1 MGEKNAVNRVRL
13 FKLFSVL
20 LPILFICILES
31 VLILFGYG
39 HSYDVFEVDESNSF
53 KRLSSE
59 VSKKYFLQNENAT
72 FGFDEPFSIIKPK
85 KTFRIFVLGASTA
98 VGFPYYHNG
107 SFHRMLNYRL
117 QRTYPDIDFE
127 VVNLGLT
134 AVNSYTLVDFSYE
147 VADNDPDA
155 VIIYAGHNEY
165 YGALGV
171 ASTSRMGRNPTF
183 VKTLLKLRE
192 FRSVQL
198 FLNFKKSI
206 FKLVSD
212 EVDISQT
219 LMKRMAEGQIIEKD
233 SKIYH
238 QGLTQFETNL
248 KEIYNVLSE
257 KQIPTFVGVLVSNLA
272 DQEPFY
278 STFQK
283 RHIEK
288 LTDIEVALT
297 KQTKD
302 SISMFENLLKIDS
315 TSALVH
321 FKYAKLLRDKG
332 DFNAAKYHFIK
343 AKEFDLLRFRA
354 PEKMNQLIIE
364 HAMNFQNI
372 SIVDIESAFEN
383 NSENGFIGNDL
394 ILEHLHPNYKGYFLL
409 ANSFYDAIVDRLI
422 LPKPSF
428 EPTKEELWEE
438 LPFLKVDSLFA
449 NYKTMLLM
457 EQWPFNEPIGEL
469 KKEED
474 KTFEEKIAG
483 GLSVRTIEW
492 GDAMN
497 VLYDH
502 YIKNADYRS
511 ALKINQSLV
520 MEFPNDLRFYYRA
533 IKHSQQL
540 KNYDLAFFYS
550 KKAFKIKPNTITA
563 KNAFINALRLD
574 KTREAIPFIQYSI
587 DMGKK
592 NLIPMYRS
600 VIDIEEMKGALEKD
614 AKNIAA
620 LKQIAFAYVQIRNSR
635 AAKKYV
641 DMILNIDPSDIEAGE
656 LKKIL

>member
-257 KQIPTFVGVLVSNLA
+257 KQIP
-272 DQEPFY
+272 
-278 STFQK
+278 
-283 RHIEK
+283 
-288 LTDIEVALT
+288 
-297 KQTKD
+297 
-302 SISMFENLLKIDS
+302 
-315 TSALVH
+315 
-321 FKYAKLLRDKG
+321 
-332 DFNAAKYHFIK
+332 
-343 AKEFDLLRFRA
+343 
-354 PEKMNQLIIE
+354 
-364 HAMNFQNI
+364 
-372 SIVDIESAFEN
+372 
-383 NSENGFIGNDL
+383 
-394 ILEHLHPNYKGYFLL
+394 
-409 ANSFYDAIVDRLI
+409 
-422 LPKPSF
+422 
-428 EPTKEELWEE
+428 
-438 LPFLKVDSLFA
+438 
-449 NYKTMLLM
+449 
-457 EQWPFNEPIGEL
+457 
-469 KKEED
+469 
-474 KTFEEKIAG
+474 
-483 GLSVRTIEW
+483 
-492 GDAMN
+492 
-497 VLYDH
+497 
-502 YIKNADYRS
+502 
-511 ALKINQSLV
+511 
-520 MEFPNDLRFYYRA
+520 DLRGSSSF
-533 IKHSQQL
+533 Q
-540 KNYDLAFFYS
+540 
-550 KKAFKIKPNTITA
+550 PC
-563 KNAFINALRLD
+563 
-574 KTREAIPFIQYSI
+574 
-587 DMGKK
+587 
-592 NLIPMYRS
+592 RS
-600 VIDIEEMKGALEKD
+600 RTVL
-614 AKNIAA
+614 
-620 LKQIAFAYVQIRNSR
+620 
-635 AAKKYV
+635 
-641 DMILNIDPSDIEAGE
+641 
-656 LKKIL
+656 